1 MIEAWTL
8 LAAPVAALAAF
19 GLGRRLGRDAIAA
32 AEERAR
38 AVTTE
43 ATLAA
48 EHAVQAR
55 TRAEAALVPLQARL
69 DATDRALSAS
79 GAECKWLRSKITTL
93 DHEANRWSEIAHDH
107 RFERDNALATLG
119 ATYVRIGPRFVRWR
133 PDGVYP
139 ALAAGPE
146 ATPAA
151 DMPLE
156 PAQDALEGGVVA
168 VGFPN
173 NSGSSGAAQHPS
185 ETRARGQGPVLT
197 TTCGCIRCHDEQAPV
212 RASLPVDMRWTSFAQ
227 PGFRYMCDLCGNKR
241 CPHHADHR
249 FACTGSNDA
258 GQVGVLVDPPSDHGR
273 YAGLDRGEPTRQGD
287 A

>member
-19 GLGRRLGRDAIAA
+19 GLGRGLGRDAIAA

-69 DATDRALSAS
+69 DATDLALSAS
-79 GAECKWLRSKITTL
+79 GAECERLRSKITTL

-139 ALAAGPE
+139 ALAAGSE
-146 ATPAA
+146 AAPSA
-151 DMPLE
+151 DVPLE
-156 PAQDALEGGVVA
+156 PAQDALEGNGPTFNGTDTSGPVQDPVA
-168 VGFPN
+168 
-173 NSGSSGAAQHPS
+173 AS
-185 ETRARGQGPVLT
+185 ETRARGQGLEI
-197 TTCGCIRCHDEQAPV
+197 TTCPKCGVSAMAFICDTPGCPV
-212 RASLPVDMRWTSFAQ
+212 NGGAAY
-227 PGFRYMCDLCGNKR
+227 G
-241 CPHHADHR
+241 
-249 FACTGSNDA
+249 
-258 GQVGVLVDPPSDHGR
+258 
-273 YAGLDRGEPTRQGD
+273 
-287 A
+287 